1 MTNAVLDFPASG
13 MLVFSRVLKAEQQ
26 LRTRHFI
33 LVLVLVLVCSP
44 CGERAFA
51 AKRAEKPS
59 KPPAAREMICQLQSP
74 CRPVREG
81 CHLERI
87 GQYNEEV
94 CKQGGGRT
102 P

>member
-1 MTNAVLDFPASG
+1 MRARQCIFVL
-13 MLVFSRVLKAEQQ
+13 M
-26 LRTRHFI
+26 
-33 LVLVLVLVCSP
+33 LVCSYCCEP
-44 CGERAFA
+44 AFA
-51 AKRAEKPS
+51 AAKRPAKPPS
-59 KPPAAREMICQLQSP
+59 KQAASGEMICQLQSP

-94 CKQGGGRT
+94 CRDGGGRS

>member
-1 MTNAVLDFPASG
+1 M
-13 MLVFSRVLKAEQQ
+13 
-26 LRTRHFI
+26 RTCHFI
-33 LVLVLVLVCSP
+33 LVLGLVCLP
-44 CGERAFA
+44 FGESALA
-51 AKRAEKPS
+51 QVAKRQEKPA
-59 KPPAAREMICQLQSP
+59 KPPAVREMICQLQTP

>member
-1 MTNAVLDFPASG
+1 M
-13 MLVFSRVLKAEQQ
+13 
-26 LRTRHFI
+26 RTRHFI
-33 LVLVLVLVCSP
+33 LALVLVCSP
-44 CGERAFA
+44 YGEGTFA
-51 AKRAEKPS
+51 AKRPEKPS
-59 KPPAAREMICQLQSP
+59 KPPAVRETICQLQSP

-94 CKQGGGRT
+94 CKQGGGRS

>member
-1 MTNAVLDFPASG
+1 MGIAGFPVAG
-13 MLVFSRVLKAEQQ
+13 MIVSSPVLKAEQQ
-26 LRTRHFI
+26 LRACHFI
-33 LVLVLVLVCSP
+33 LVLVLGCSP
-44 CGERAFA
+44 FGEGAFA
-51 AKRAEKPS
+51 AKRPEKPP
-59 KPPAAREMICQLQSP
+59 KPPAVREMICQLQSP

-94 CKQGGGRT
+94 CKQGGGRS